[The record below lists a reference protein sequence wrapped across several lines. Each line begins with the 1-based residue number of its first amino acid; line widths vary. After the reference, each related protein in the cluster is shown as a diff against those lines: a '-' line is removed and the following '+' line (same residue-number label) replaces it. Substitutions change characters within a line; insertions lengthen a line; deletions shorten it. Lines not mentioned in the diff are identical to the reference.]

1 MANELCMNCF
11 GVKGQFEVCPFCGY
25 VEGTKPKQPHYLIPG
40 TILAKH
46 FIVGTVIGSGGFG
59 ITYRCY
65 DTMLGVIVAV
75 KEFYPTGLVNRSP
88 GETRVGLLSEE
99 KEKQYKEQIKRFL
112 AEAQSIAQFG
122 KAKDIVNV
130 YDYFEENNTAYII
143 MEYIDGLLLKDHLEK
158 QGRMSVKASLALI
171 DPIMEAVEKIHAQGI
186 IHRDISPD
194 NIFITSDNSIKIF
207 DFGAAKL
214 TGSQQRGL
222 GEKVVKVGYSAP
234 EQYRNNDKQGYY
246 TDIYS
251 IGAILY
257 QMITGQKP
265 IESTERE
272 IKDELKSPLELGIA
286 IDENLDR
293 TIMEAL
299 AVEPGFRFKGLR
311 QMRDALNNRRLA
323 EYPKEKQ
330 RKQKRKRGWLAAASI
345 LLIAAIVIGIALVN
359 TVLKEGNVMF
369 DTEIAA
375 IGKENPVTIWVDSED
390 MKAALEEV
398 VQKMSDI
405 DTSKDSKTIQKLKE
419 ENKQI
424 AFEII
429 DVTEKTEKKEAYT
442 DINEALEVVKGTK
455 DFPDVFLTD
464 RVSNLEQYDL
474 VSYEDN
480 VYQGINVEDYLYLSE
495 YKTYFSDYKEMPTS
509 VDVMLFYALGTGDT
523 ENSATESSDKVWESD
538 TMKKELSKRKIVASS
553 LEEQVQADGTI
564 ELKDIIAANES
575 GEEMTWLDEQTAV
588 ILSVMETQ
596 GSFNYK
602 TGELASDEDFINNL
616 TQLIQIKNQTQAK
629 AGWKQTE
636 KKNSKELYGNGVL
649 AGAGYR
655 SELNQAKVSNRTI
668 PYRVYIPTVDGRMLV
683 RYTGKLAISANSD
696 KNTQLAAM
704 RFVYFAMGQQYCV
717 SDADTSFPISTEEF
731 ESGSDGVT
739 SNFGEYFAIN
749 SNQDVVRMLIQEK
762 SYPCFLMGKGFGE
775 IMEYAS
781 QIQEK
786 ATEDS

>member
-375 IGKENPVTIWVDSED
+375 IGEENPVTIWVDSED

-442 DINEALEVVKGTK
+442 DINEALEAVKGTK

-464 RVSNLEQYDL
+464 RVFNLEQYDL

-588 ILSVMETQ
+588 LLSVMETQ

-636 KKNSKELYGNGVL
+636 KKNSKELYGNSVL

-683 RYTGKLAISANSD
+683 RYTGKLAISADSD

>member
-1 MANELCMNCF
+1 MASELCMSCF

-25 VEGTKPKQPHYLIPG
+25 VEGTKPEQPHYLIPG

-46 FIVGTVIGSGGFG
+46 FIVGTAIGSGGFG

-75 KEFYPTGLVNRSP
+75 KEFYPVGLVNRAP
-88 GETRVGLLSEE
+88 GESRVGLLSGE

-143 MEYIDGLLLKDHLEK
+143 MEYIDGLLLRDYLQQ
-158 QGRMSVKASLALI
+158 QGKMSVRDSLDLI
-171 DPIMEAVEKIHAQGI
+171 NSIIDSVEKIHAQGI

-194 NIFITSDNSIKIF
+194 NIFMTGGRSIKIF

-214 TGSQQRGL
+214 TGSVQRGI
-222 GEKVVKVGYSAP
+222 GEKVIKVGYSAP

-257 QMITGQKP
+257 QMVTGQKP
-265 IESTERE
+265 MESIDRE
-272 IKDELKSPLELGIA
+272 IKDELKSPLELGIE

-293 TIMEAL
+293 AIMEAL
-299 AVEPGFRFKGLR
+299 AVEPAFRFKGVR

-323 EYPKEKQ
+323 EYPREKLK
-330 RKQKRKRGWLAAASI
+330 RQKRKRGWIAAASV
-345 LLIAAIVIGIALVN
+345 LLIAVILIGIALIN
-359 TVLKEGNVMF
+359 TVRKEGNVMF
-369 DTEIAA
+369 DTEVAA
-375 IGKENPVTIWVDSED
+375 IGADDPVTVWVDSED
-390 MKAALEEV
+390 MKVALEEV

-405 DTSKDSKTIQKLKE
+405 DTTQDSEAIQKMKK
-419 ENKQI
+419 ENKEI
-424 AFEII
+424 TFEII
-429 DVTEKTEKKEAYT
+429 DITQKTDEKEVYT
-442 DINEALEVVKGTK
+442 DMDEALAAVKDTE

-464 RVSNLEQYDL
+464 RVSNIEQYDL
-474 VSYEDN
+474 ASYQNN
-480 VYQGINVEDYLYLSE
+480 VYQAINAEDYLYLSV

-509 VDVMLFYALGTGDT
+509 IDVMLFYALGAGSSEDSVTT
-523 ENSATESSDKVWESD
+523 SSDKVWESD
-538 TMKKELSKRKIVASS
+538 TMKKELLKRKIQASS
-553 LEEQVQADGTI
+553 LTEKVQSDGTI
-564 ELKDIIAANES
+564 ELKDIIAANQS
-575 GEEMTWLDEQTAV
+575 GEEMTWLDEQTAAV
-588 ILSVMETQ
+588 LSVMQ
-596 GSFNYK
+596 AQDCFNYK
-602 TGELASDEDFINNL
+602 TGQFDCSETFTNNL
-616 TQLIQIKNQTQAK
+616 SQLIQMKDSTQEK
-629 AGWKQTE
+629 AGWNQTE
-636 KKNSKELYGNGVL
+636 KKDSKKLYGNSIL

-668 PYRVYIPTVDGRMLV
+668 PYQVYVPTVEGKMLV
-683 RYTGKLAISANSD
+683 RYTGKLAISADSD

-717 SDADTSFPISTEEF
+717 SNANTSYPISVGEF
-731 ESGSDGVT
+731 KTDSNGMT

-749 SNQDVVRMLIQEK
+749 SNQDIVRTLIQEK
-762 SYPCFLMGKGFGE
+762 SFPCVLIGKGFGDILQYSE
-775 IMEYAS
+775 EM
-781 QIQEK
+781 QEK
-786 ATEDS
+786 TAEDS

>member
-359 TVLKEGNVMF
+359 TVLKEGNIMF

-375 IGKENPVTIWVDSED
+375 IGEENPVTIWVDSED

-442 DINEALEVVKGTK
+442 DINEALEAVKGTK

-588 ILSVMETQ
+588 LLSVMETQ

-636 KKNSKELYGNGVL
+636 KKNSKELYGNSVL

-683 RYTGKLAISANSD
+683 RYTGKLAISADSD